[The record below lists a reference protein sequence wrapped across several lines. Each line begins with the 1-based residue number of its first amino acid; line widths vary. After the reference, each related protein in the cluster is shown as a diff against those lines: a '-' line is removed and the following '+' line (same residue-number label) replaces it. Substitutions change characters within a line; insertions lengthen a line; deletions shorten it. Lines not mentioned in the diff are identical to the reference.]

1 LRQRL
6 RFCHAEGVAAL
17 LAKALAIAVIT
28 YAPCPHVADAWGCAI
43 RPNLVYVSTVVAK
56 RRCAARADQVQVRN
70 HELGH
75 VIDYE
80 LLTNSDRGMFEALM
94 HDARPWRSPPNSPH
108 EQFAEAVRLC
118 AISVRWLDRRD
129 LAYGYLPTR
138 FQHRKVCRW
147 LESLGTR

>member
-1 LRQRL
+1 ML
-6 RFCHAEGVAAL
+6 EGMAAL

-28 YAPCPHVADAWGCAI
+28 YAPCPHVADAWGCAF
-43 RPNLVYVSTVVAK
+43 RPNLVYVSAVNAS
-56 RRCAARADQVQVRN
+56 DQVQVRN

-147 LESLGTR
+147 LESLGAR